1 MRGDSN
7 GVLSCLERERLEEE
21 LTEARSRGRNLSR
34 LRNLTPFERAALEG
48 RERGRRRGSR
58 TTMRSMGASGK
69 RGVFVGSG
77 PAASAVEILRPSLSD
92 GLRMTSP
99 GRAG

>member
-1 MRGDSN
+1 MRSDSN

-48 RERGRRRGSR
+48 REQ
-58 TTMRSMGASGK
+58 
-69 RGVFVGSG
+69 
-77 PAASAVEILRPSLSD
+77 AAHTRLQDHDAEHGCQR
-92 GLRMTSP
+92 
-99 GRAG
+99 